1 VGPFSL
7 VIWLVAGLIAMVI
20 AISFAYFAA
29 IFPRVGGP
37 YTYTR
42 EAFGIFPGFLVGWA
56 LLLAE

>member
-1 VGPFSL
+1 
-7 VIWLVAGLIAMVI
+7 MVI